1 MKREVNN
8 FRLFISTNKRARQ
21 TPLIQ
26 GANRQLK
33 AANTGHQ
40 TQITGA

>member
-1 MKREVNN
+1 MNK
-8 FRLFISTNKRARQ
+8 FRLFISTNERTRQ

-26 GANRQLK
+26 GVNRQLK

>member
-1 MKREVNN
+1 VKREVNN
-8 FRLFISTNKRARQ
+8 FRLFISTNEKTRQ